1 MAAEQQSTGVDGF
14 TVFDASAWMPVY
26 GEWCGPG
33 WSAGQRN
40 PNITIQQM
48 LDSPV
53 LMLPGGQA
61 SVIDTIC
68 KAHDIAY
75 AKAAGQPNEAYLIA
89 EADRALLEALRE
101 VDFKSL
107 PEQES
112 GYATFMAFAFYHKLM
127 IIDWPRAGVEALWEK
142 IKSLTAWVA
151 GMLDRLN
158 GLTYTDI
165 FGNTIVGTSFSG
177 NVEGLA
183 YVIKGVTGTRLGGR
197 TATFTHYKD
206 GYQDLYSGVDSAYDP
221 NAGAVLKVWVDGT
234 ITLIEGL
241 RQIQLTSPSATG
253 VPQPLAGSFVN
264 PVPGAGKDP
273 NAARF
278 FWNGFY
284 VFDGTRW
291 SKKASGEFDAWV
303 CVSNECVAVPKMAR

>member
-1 MAAEQQSTGVDGF
+1 M
-14 TVFDASAWMPVY
+14 
-26 GEWCGPG
+26 
-33 WSAGQRN
+33 
-40 PNITIQQM
+40 TIQQM

-75 AKAAGQPNEAYLIA
+75 MKAAEQPDEAYLIA
-89 EADRALLEALRE
+89 EADSALLEALRAT
-101 VDFKSL
+101 DFRSP

-112 GYATFMAFAFYHKLM
+112 GYATFMVFAFYHKLM
-127 IIDWPRAGVEALWEK
+127 IIDLPREG
-142 IKSLTAWVA
+142 
-151 GMLDRLN
+151 N
-158 GLTYTDI
+158 

-183 YVIKGVTGTRLGGR
+183 YVIKGVTGTRPGGS
-197 TATFTHYKD
+197 TGTFTHYKD

-221 NAGAVLKVWVDGT
+221 STGAVLKVWVDGT

-241 RQIQLTSPSATG
+241 RQIQLSSPSATG
-253 VPQPLAGSFVN
+253 MPQPLAGSFVN

-284 VFDGTRW
+284 VFDCTRW

-303 CVSNECVAVPKMAR
+303 CVANECVAVPKTAP

>member
-1 MAAEQQSTGVDGF
+1 MAAEKQSVGVDGF
-14 TVFDASAWMPVY
+14 IIFDASAWMPVY

-40 PNITIQQM
+40 PNMTIQQM
-48 LDSPV
+48 LGSPV
-53 LMLPGGQA
+53 LMLPGGQT

-75 AKAAGQPNEAYLIA
+75 VKASGQPDEAYLIA
-89 EADRALLEALRE
+89 EADSILLEALRA

-107 PEQES
+107 PAQEG

-127 IIDWPRAGVEALWEK
+127 IIDLPRAGIEALWNR
-142 IKSLTAWVA
+142 IKDLTVWVA

-183 YVIKGVTGTRLGGR
+183 YVIKGVTATRPGGR

-221 NAGAVLKVWVDGT
+221 NTGAVLKVWVDGT
-234 ITLIEGL
+234 ITLIEDL
-241 RQIQLTSPSATG
+241 RQIQLSCPSATG
-253 VPQPLAGSFVN
+253 VPQPLAGSVVN

-284 VFDGTRW
+284 VFDGAQW

-303 CVSNECVAVPKMAR
+303 CVGNECVAVPKTAP